1 MIPNSATVGTE
12 ATPSNDSG
20 KGQEEIYFSDGLTIV
35 PPSLPSTVE
44 QHLRSSRVNDHP
56 NDVLDDGGKI
66 DPAEA
71 FEVFK
76 GKIFAPS
83 SNDDDYF
90 RSPRFVS
97 RTVETPFQ
105 RLSRL
110 RMEISELE
118 GDIQQQQQM
127 LVPTNPSEAHNIQDE
142 DDTHQL
148 VLLENMT
155 QMARDLASRLDSI
168 GTISPAALSTSVI
181 SSAGQETAIHAS
193 LTNLVQD
200 QIQQIKNLNMQDVPK
215 IAPLR
220 KDTGSSSSS
229 TVSHIILLEQRLTQ
243 IEKVLGSNGAN
254 PKVLS
259 SSSILQRLEDAEN
272 IVSCLNKEGL
282 DLMATRAKFIRYV
295 VAMSGMST

>member
-1 MIPNSATVGTE
+1 MISNSTTVDTE
-12 ATPSNDSG
+12 AAPSNDSG
-20 KGQEEIYFSDGLTIV
+20 KGQEEVFFSDGLTVV
-35 PPSLPSTVE
+35 PTSLPSTVE
-44 QHLRSSRVNDHP
+44 QQLRISRVNHHP
-56 NDVLDDGGKI
+56 NDVLDDGGKV

-76 GKIFAPS
+76 GKIFVPS

-90 RSPRFVS
+90 RGPRFVS

-110 RMEISELE
+110 RLEISELE

-127 LVPTNPSEAHNIQDE
+127 LVPKNPSEAHNIQDE

-168 GTISPAALSTSVI
+168 GTISPALSSSVV

-215 IAPLR
+215 TAPLR

-243 IEKVLGSNGAN
+243 IEKFLGSNGPD

-272 IVSCLNKEGL
+272 IISCLNKEGL
-282 DLMATRAKFIRYV
+282 DLMATRAKFIRCV
-295 VAMSGMST
+295 VAISGMST